1 MQTAW
6 DNIVMKIVAIHQPN
20 FFPWLGYFHK
30 LRHADCFV
38 VLDHV
43 QFPKTGAGTWINRV
57 RMLIA
62 GEGRWITAS
71 LDRNFH
77 GTRTIREMRLAED
90 RTWITKSLASIRQ
103 SYMRS
108 PHFATIFPI
117 LESALAR
124 SDEGLAEMNLHGI
137 HDLCEYAGLSLPEM
151 HLSSQMGALG
161 ASNELLIDLIK
172 KVGGTHYLCGAVA
185 ASSSGYHDEDA
196 FARAGITVVHQ
207 CFEHPVYSHPAKAGF
222 EKGLSIVDA
231 LFYAGPAATL
241 ELLSPPPRAYAEM
254 GAVSRAL

>member
-1 MQTAW
+1 MQPPR
-6 DNIVMKIVAIHQPN
+6 DDVGMKIVAIHQPN

-30 LRHADCFV
+30 LRHADAFV

-57 RMLIA
+57 KMLIA

-77 GTRTIREMRLAED
+77 GTRTIREMRLADD

-103 SYMRS
+103 SYMKS
-108 PHFATIFPI
+108 PHFDTVFPV
-117 LESALAR
+117 LESVLAR
-124 SDEGLAEMNLHGI
+124 SDEGLAEMNLRGI
-137 HDLCEYAGLSLPEM
+137 RDLCEHAGLSLPEM

-196 FARAGITVVHQ
+196 FACAGITVVHQ
-207 CFEHPVYSHPAKAGF
+207 GFEHPVYSHPAKSGF

-231 LFYAGPAATL
+231 LFHAGPAATL
-241 ELLSPPPRAYAEM
+241 DLLAVPPRAYAEA
-254 GAVSRAL
+254 GLVSRPS